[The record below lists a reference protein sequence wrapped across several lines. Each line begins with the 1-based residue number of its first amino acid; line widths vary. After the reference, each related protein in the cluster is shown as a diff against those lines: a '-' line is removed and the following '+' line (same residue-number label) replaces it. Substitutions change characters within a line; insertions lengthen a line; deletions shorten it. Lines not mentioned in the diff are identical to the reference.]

1 MLKMLLLSIRDIRHL
16 KKGVRLF
23 KIGHLPQLIYLQFR
37 VIVLD
42 ELAGVLVGGVG
53 LGPALL
59 GAVPVDET

>member
-1 MLKMLLLSIRDIRHL
+1 MLKMLLLSLRDIRHL
-16 KKGVRLF
+16 KEGVRLF
-23 KIGHLPQLIYLQFR
+23 KIGHLPQLIYLQ
-37 VIVLD
+37 VSLLVLD